1 MAFDRSGL
9 YCANPACPPG
19 SRIWTYQTIDA
30 GTVIRVAAYFNAA
43 ARELGLG
50 DIIFYSTVT
59 GTIKTPTAITA
70 RGTLY
75 VNANSG
81 SVVDCV
87 DAVAHASTDTD

>member
-9 YCANPACPPG
+9 HCANPAAPPG
-19 SRIWTYQTIDA
+19 SRIWTYQSLDTGATMQI
-30 GTVIRVAAYFNAA
+30 VAYFNNG
-43 ARELGLG
+43 AREFGLG

-75 VNANSG
+75 VNSLAAG
-81 SVVDCV
+81 AVDTV
-87 DAVAHASTDTD
+87 NALAHVATDAD